1 MKRFR
6 QKQTKEEASRRQPW
20 QFPPFRQ
27 TMMGRA
33 ECEKHT
39 TREQVDV
46 YMEAFK
52 MFDQNNDGTIT
63 IEELGE
69 VMHSLGRNPTKTE
82 LKDMVNEVDM
92 DSNGSIDFTEFL
104 AMMGADMKDEEMR
117 EAFKMFDLDGDGL
130 IDANEIKQGMKIMG
144 EEVTDEEVLEIMKDL
159 DVDGDGFVNY
169 TEFHNMMI
177 LDFGNKTV

>member
-6 QKQTKEEASRRQPW
+6 KKTKKEETPTGQPKQLPPCRQ
-20 QFPPFRQ
+20 R
-27 TMMGRA
+27 MLGRA
-33 ECEKHT
+33 EHDKHT
-39 TREQVDV
+39 TKDQMDV

-69 VMHSLGRNPTKTE
+69 VMHSLGRNPTKIE